1 MRILIDTCVFVS
13 ILEDK
18 ISKEANDILHDYSNQ
33 FYLCSES
40 VKEIIHLAK
49 NGKIQFRKE
58 YNVKKLDLFKLIE
71 EDLGIEIKYVN
82 KEHFKRFLTLR
93 LVEGHNDPSDQVI
106 ISLALTEKLTVI
118 SSDNAFPKYEPQGLD
133 VIKVSIGK

>member
-13 ILEDK
+13 ILEDN
-18 ISKEANDILHDYSNQ
+18 ISKEANEILHDYSNQ

-49 NGKIQFRKE
+49 NGKVQFKNE
-58 YNVKKLDLFKLIE
+58 YHAKDMDIFKLIE
-71 EDLGIEIKYVN
+71 EDLGIEIKYIK
-82 KEHFKRFLTLR
+82 KEHFKRFITLE

-118 SSDNAFPKYEPQGLD
+118 SSDNAFPKYESQGLD
-133 VIKVSIGK
+133 VIKVPIGK